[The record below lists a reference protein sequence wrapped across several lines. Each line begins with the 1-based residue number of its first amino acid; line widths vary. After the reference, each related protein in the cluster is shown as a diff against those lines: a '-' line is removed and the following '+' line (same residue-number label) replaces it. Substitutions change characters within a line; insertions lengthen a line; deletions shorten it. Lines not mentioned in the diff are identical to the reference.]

1 MPRNTRRRTTSK
13 PVPRASASA
22 SASASANSKTPGP
35 QTVKVEGPGMA
46 DSVKTGMGFG
56 LGSAVAHSTFDTI
69 FGSNKSAN
77 GSQTQVPDQSKDM
90 CAPLFIKYIDCV
102 KDNDKYHPLCSEIH
116 DFMNSYGC
124 VKTQPSI

>member
-1 MPRNTRRRTTSK
+1 MSRNTRRRTTSK
-13 PVPRASASA
+13 PVPRPSAGA
-22 SASASANSKTPGP
+22 KTPGP

-77 GSQTQVPDQSKDM
+77 GSQTEVQDQSKDM
-90 CAPLFIKYIDCV
+90 CAPLFIKYIDCI